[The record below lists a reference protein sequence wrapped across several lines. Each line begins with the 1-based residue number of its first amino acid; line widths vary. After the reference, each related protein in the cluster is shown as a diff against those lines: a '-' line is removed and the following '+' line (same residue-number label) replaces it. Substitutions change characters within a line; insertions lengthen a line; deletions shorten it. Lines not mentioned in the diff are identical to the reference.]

1 MTTPRIAI
9 LGAGPIG
16 LDAALAAAEAGWDVD
31 LYEAGDRPAAHVRD
45 WGHVRLFSPW
55 SIDASPRMRR
65 ALAEVGRSVPD
76 DDACPTGHELCDLL
90 LDPVA
95 GLPAVAKALRLGTRV
110 VAVGRE
116 GLLKHEAIGT
126 GERDGRRFR
135 LLVEGP
141 VAGDETGLS
150 GKGERIEY
158 ADAVLDCTGTYTHPN
173 RLGDGGIP
181 APGELALDDEGTRG
195 DRRIV
200 RRVPDVASE
209 AAAWAGKTI
218 LLVGAGHS
226 AQTAA
231 RDLARLAEEHP
242 GTRVIW
248 ALRSTEAPSWRI
260 DDDPLPARA
269 ALAGE
274 AEALARG
281 ESSAVEPRLGVV
293 VDALAERD
301 GKIAVTLG
309 PAGGPRDSRS
319 DRGDRGSET
328 VGPDRVDWVDRVLAL
343 TGAVGD
349 DRLYRQL
356 QVHECYATGA
366 PMKLSAALL
375 GEAAA
380 AGGGGG
386 SDCMA
391 QTGFGPET
399 LTNPEP
405 RFFILGA
412 KSYGRN
418 SAFLMRIGWEQV
430 SDAVALLADAF
441 GRPARASGTA

>member
-1 MTTPRIAI
+1 MSTPRIAI

-16 LDAALAAAEAGWDVD
+16 LDAALAAAERGWKAT

-65 ALAEVGRSVPD
+65 ALDEAGQTVPD
-76 DDACPTGHELCDLL
+76 DDTTCPTGHELCDRL

-95 GLPAVAKALRLGTRV
+95 GLPAVASALRLGAQV

-126 GERDGRRFR
+126 GERDGRPFR
-135 LLVEGP
+135 LLVDNG
-141 VAGDETGLS
+141 AGGET
-150 GKGERIEY
+150 IEH

-181 APGELALDDEGTRG
+181 APGETDLDQRG
-195 DRRIV
+195 RII
-200 RRVPDVASE
+200 RRVPDVGADPD
-209 AAAWAGKTI
+209 AWAGKTV

-231 RDLARLAEEHP
+231 RDLARLAEQTP
-242 GTRVIW
+242 GTRIFW
-248 ALRSTEAPSWRI
+248 ALRGAEAPSWRI
-260 DDDPLPARA
+260 DHDPLPARA
-269 ALAGE
+269 ELAGQ

-281 ESSAVEPRLGVV
+281 ESAAVEPRRGVV
-293 VDALAERD
+293 VESLAEDAMAD
-301 GKIAVTLG
+301 GKLAVTLRRTDG
-309 PAGGPRDSRS
+309 TRRETGEE
-319 DRGDRGSET
+319 GSET
-328 VGPDRVDWVDRVLAL
+328 VSVDRVLAL
-343 TGAVGD
+343 TGSVGD

-375 GEAAA
+375 GAASGE
-380 AGGGGG
+380 GGGG
-386 SDCMA
+386 DCMA

-399 LTNPEP
+399 LTSPEP

-430 SDAVALLADAF
+430 DDAF
-441 GRPARASGTA
+441 GLLAQSFGGA

>member
-1 MTTPRIAI
+1 MSAPRIAI

-16 LDAALAAAEAGWDVD
+16 LDAALAAAERGWNVT
-31 LYEAGDRPAAHVRD
+31 LYEAGDRPAAHVRN

-55 SIDASPRMRR
+55 SIDASPRMRL
-65 ALAEVGRSVPD
+65 ALAAAGRSVSD
-76 DDACPTGHELCDLL
+76 DGTACPTGHELCDRV

-95 GLPAVAKALRLGTRV
+95 ELPEVAGALRLGTRV

-126 GERDGRRFR
+126 GERDGRPFR
-135 LLVEGP
+135 LLIRNGS
-141 VAGDETGLS
+141 GGET
-150 GKGERIEY
+150 IEH

-181 APGELALDDEGTRG
+181 APGETALDE
-195 DRRIV
+195 RIV
-200 RRVPDVASE
+200 RRVPDVAADPE
-209 AAAWAGKTI
+209 AWAAKTI

-231 RDLARLAEEHP
+231 RDLARLADASP

-248 ALRSTEAPSWRI
+248 ALRSAGPPSWTI

-269 ALAGE
+269 ALAEE

-281 ESSAVEPRLGVV
+281 ESPAVEPRRGVAV
-293 VDALAERD
+293 EALCPSAARD
-301 GKIAVTLG
+301 GAIEVTLRPSG
-309 PAGGPRDSRS
+309 DGNEC
-319 DRGDRGSET
+319 GDRGASTT
-328 VGPDRVDWVDRVLAL
+328 VTVDTVLAL
-343 TGAVGD
+343 TGSVGD

-356 QVHECYATGA
+356 QVHECFATGA

-375 GEAAA
+375 GEV
-380 AGGGGG
+380 GGGG
-386 SDCMA
+386 DCMA

-430 SDAVALLADAF
+430 DDAVGLLARSF
-441 GRPARASGTA
+441 EAR